1 MVNRSKLEIIKA
13 KPIGKGLNAFRA
25 HLTNIGLQNLRLSL
39 ISALQTLLVAR
50 LLHSTNSSKNLF
62 SDLLRFPTIIGFDD
76 FDIERII
83 PLLKAVYGLIT
94 ESTPLFTVTKPL
106 TPFYF
111 IDTFDL
117 RKDVNP
123 ILKSEV
129 EDNLRIDHPDVF
141 STFFRQI
148 SQLYNIATALPLFK
162 EDIG

>member
-13 KPIGKGLNAFRA
+13 KPIGKGLNAFRGSFNLLCRDLSIPCCVDLA

-83 PLLKAVYGLIT
+83 PLLKAVLNN
-94 ESTPLFTVTKPL
+94 E
-106 TPFYF
+106 
-111 IDTFDL
+111 
-117 RKDVNP
+117 
-123 ILKSEV
+123 
-129 EDNLRIDHPDVF
+129 
-141 STFFRQI
+141 
-148 SQLYNIATALPLFK
+148 
-162 EDIG
+162 